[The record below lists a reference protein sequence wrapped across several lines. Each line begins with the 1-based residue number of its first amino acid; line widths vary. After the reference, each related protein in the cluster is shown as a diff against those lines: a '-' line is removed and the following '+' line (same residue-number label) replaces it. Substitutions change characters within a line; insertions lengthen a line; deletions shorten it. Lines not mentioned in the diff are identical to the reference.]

1 MADDTIILS
10 LDEALALCVK
20 AAKAAGAREETAR
33 AIALAAVDAEA
44 EGQPN
49 VGLSH
54 FIDYIDSLEAG
65 RIDGQAQPV
74 ISKAAPAIFLSDA
87 RGGAAHTGFD
97 QAFDDLV
104 ATARLLGL
112 ALFSQR
118 NAYTAGSLGYY
129 GTRLA
134 EHGLASI
141 AATNGPALITGAGAT
156 RPIYCTNPLAFVAP
170 VAGGPPLVIDQSS
183 SATAFVS
190 VRQAAAEGR
199 ELPEGWA
206 LDSEGRPTTDPA
218 AAMRGALLTFGG
230 SRGANIALMVDVLA
244 AGVSGAKWSIDA
256 GSISEGSD
264 SPGSGLFVLALAP
277 ELIDPDFS
285 ARMAAQIERLRQEYG
300 VHIPGLRK
308 AEARARAAAEGI
320 TVPRGVY
327 ERIAGRR

>member
-1 MADDTIILS
+1 MANDMIRLS
-10 LDEALALCVK
+10 LDEALALCLK

-33 AIALAAVDAEA
+33 AIAIAAVDAEA

-54 FIDYIDSLEAG
+54 FVDYLDSLEAG
-65 RIDGQAQPV
+65 RIDGQAQPI
-74 ISKAAPAIFLSDA
+74 ISKPAPAIYLSDA

-97 QAFDDLV
+97 EAFDDLI
-104 ATARLLGL
+104 ASAKAFGL

-118 NAYTAGSLGYY
+118 NGYTAGSLGYY

-156 RPIYCTNPLAFVAP
+156 KPIYCTNPLAFVAP

-190 VRQAAAEGR
+190 VRQAAADGR
-199 ELPEGWA
+199 PLPEGWA
-206 LDSEGRPTTDPA
+206 LDSAGRPTTDPSE
-218 AAMRGALLTFGG
+218 AMKGALLTFGG
-230 SRGANIALMVDVLA
+230 ARGANIALMVDVLA
-244 AGVSGAKWSIDA
+244 AGISGAKWSIDA
-256 GSISEGSD
+256 GSITEGSE

-277 ELIDPDFS
+277 GLIDPEF
-285 ARMAAQIERLRQEYG
+285 ATRMAAQVERLGEDYG

-308 AEARARAAAEGI
+308 AEAREQAARDGI
-320 TVPRGVY
+320 TVPKAVY
-327 ERIAGRR
+327 ERIAAR

>member
-1 MADDTIILS
+1 MADDTTRLS
-10 LDEALALCVK
+10 LDEALALCLK

-33 AIALAAVDAEA
+33 AIAVAAVDAEA

-54 FIDYIDSLEAG
+54 FIDYLDSLKAG
-65 RIDGQAQPV
+65 RIDRQALPA
-74 ISKAAPAIFLSDA
+74 ISKPAPAIFLSDA

-97 QAFDDLV
+97 QAFDDIV
-104 ATARLLGL
+104 GTARTFGL

-134 EHGLASI
+134 AQGLVSI

-156 RPIYCTNPLAFVAP
+156 KPIYCTNPLAFVAP
-170 VAGGPPLVIDQSS
+170 VAGGPPLIIDQSS

-199 ELPEGWA
+199 TLPEGWA
-206 LDSEGRPTTDPA
+206 LDREGRPTTDPTE
-218 AAMRGALLTFGG
+218 AMKGALLTFGG
-230 SRGANIALMVDVLA
+230 ARGANIALMVDVLA
-244 AGVSGAKWSIDA
+244 AGISGAKWSIDA
-256 GSISEGSD
+256 GSITDGNA

-277 ELIDPDFS
+277 ELIDPEFS
-285 ARMAAQIERLRQEYG
+285 TRMAAQVDRLGKGYG

-308 AEARARAAAEGI
+308 KEARERAARDGI
-320 TVPRGVY
+320 SVPKAVY
-327 ERIAGRR
+327 ERIAAR

>member
-1 MADDTIILS
+1 MADETIRLH
-10 LDEALALCVK
+10 LDEALALCLR
-20 AAKAAGAREETAR
+20 AAMAVGAREETAR

-54 FIDYIDSLEAG
+54 FIDYLDSIEAG

-74 ISKAAPAIFLSDA
+74 ITKPAPAIFLSDA

-97 QAFDDLV
+97 EAFDDFV
-104 ATARLLGL
+104 AAARLLGL

-134 EHGLASI
+134 GHGLVSI
-141 AATNGPALITGAGAT
+141 AATNGPALITGAGAA

-170 VAGGPPLVIDQSS
+170 VAGGPPLIIDQSS

-199 ELPEGWA
+199 PLPEGWA
-206 LDSEGRPTTDPA
+206 LDSAGRPTTDPA
-218 AAMRGALLTFGG
+218 EAMKGALLTFGG
-230 SRGANIALMVDVLA
+230 SRGANIALMVEMLA
-244 AGVSGAKWSIDA
+244 AGISGAKWSIDA
-256 GSISEGSD
+256 GSITEGSA

-285 ARMAAQIERLRQEYG
+285 ARLAAQVERLGKDYG
-300 VHIPGLRK
+300 VHIPGPRK
-308 AEARARAAAEGI
+308 AEARRQAARDGI
-320 TVPRGVY
+320 TVSKAVY
-327 ERIAGRR
+327 ERIAERR